1 MIRNLFFLVLIY
13 LWLFVVFA
21 LQGQSMIKS
30 QVTDQNKQPIEFVN
44 VVLFSMPD
52 TIFITGTTSLKDGSF
67 GLTIHTPGSYMLQT
81 SFIGYKKQQ
90 QRITIRKENITLP
103 AIILEEESQALNEIT
118 ITASRPIFNIKNGV
132 LTTEV
137 ENTLLSR
144 EHSMVD
150 VLSQIPGIINNRG
163 TLEVFGSGQP
173 VVYINNRKVQNMN
186 EVSQLDVKNIRNIE
200 LITNPGARY
209 DADVNAVI
217 RIYTL
222 EKEEGVAVKVNTA
235 FRQSKK
241 TSHYENIQI
250 DYKKQKLNASVYY
263 NFFGYKN
270 KSFQYLIKDIQ
281 TDTLWQ
287 YVTDRTSY
295 PFQKFHTFRM
305 NVDYEFS
312 PNHIVGMQFN
322 EEYSNVDDN
331 SKEVNTV
338 NANQKRYLDFFVTS
352 DYGSTIHNP
361 QLNIF
366 HNARWNE
373 HLTSELNA
381 DYVFYKNT
389 LEQDV
394 KEETENDEL
403 LTQMSSLSRYT
414 IYAARYAANY
424 HPSEKHSIIAGV
436 DVSRIN
442 GEGDMTT
449 EPALVGYLNYKSKE
463 TKWAVFTEYNWT
475 KTKLSLNTGLRYEVL
490 SSLYDDLISAEN
502 NVKKKYHNIFP
513 SFKISYSD
521 KGVNNSLSFSVRT
534 QRPQLSYLNSKTYY
548 QNQFMYQQGN
558 SNLKPQTSYIL
569 QWISGYK
576 FLNFTASYTRTDDFI
591 SNIFTNPENGQNIII
606 STWDNFDKARF
617 LRATLN
623 LRHTFNIWTPSLTL
637 GFIKPYMENEYN
649 GVTTT
654 YNKPNY
660 YVSSNNYFKLPF
672 DYTLSANY
680 YYNHGGSQRIFEF
693 KPFQSLDIKIQ
704 KPFFNERL
712 SVDIGAKDI
721 FRKLKYEENAQ
732 FNNIRFYQIENYSS
746 WNFLSIS
753 FTGLINRKSSTGVKV
768 PPGMK

>member
-1 MIRNLFFLVLIY
+1 MFLFSSIEAQTVLNGLIMDNKNEPVE
-13 LWLFVVFA
+13 FANIVF
-21 LQGQSMIKS
+21 
-30 QVTDQNKQPIEFVN
+30 
-44 VVLFSMPD
+44 FSMPD
-52 TIFITGTTSLKDGSF
+52 TVFVTGTTSLKDGSF
-67 GLTIHTPGSYMLQT
+67 GLTIHTPGSYLLQI
-81 SFIGYKKQQ
+81 SFIGYKKHHQE
-90 QRITIRKENITLP
+90 ITIREGNITLP

-118 ITASRPIFNIKNGV
+118 ITASRPVFNIKNGI

-144 EHSMVD
+144 EHSMDD
-150 VLSQIPGIINNRG
+150 VLAQIPGIINNRG

-209 DADVNAVI
+209 DAGVNAVI

-222 EKEEGVAVKVNTA
+222 EKEEGIAVKVNSA
-235 FRQSKK
+235 LRQSEKA
-241 TSHYENIQI
+241 SHYENIQI
-250 DYKKQKLNASVYY
+250 DYKKQKLNTSVYY
-263 NFFGYKN
+263 NLFGYKN

-312 PNHIVGMQFN
+312 PNHIVGMQLN

-331 SKEVNTV
+331 SREVNTV

-352 DYGSTIHNP
+352 DYGGTIHNS
-361 QLNIF
+361 QLNAF

-389 LEQDV
+389 LKQDV
-394 KEETENDEL
+394 KEETENNEL
-403 LTQMSSLSRYT
+403 LTQMNSLSRYT

-424 HPSEKHSIIAGV
+424 HPSEKHAIIAGA

-475 KTKLSLNTGLRYEVL
+475 NTKLSLNTGLRYEVL
-490 SSLYDDLISAEN
+490 SSMYDDLTSVED

-521 KGVNNSLSFSVRT
+521 KG
-534 QRPQLSYLNSKTYY
+534 
-548 QNQFMYQQGN
+548 
-558 SNLKPQTSYIL
+558 
-569 QWISGYK
+569 
-576 FLNFTASYTRTDDFI
+576 
-591 SNIFTNPENGQNIII
+591 
-606 STWDNFDKARF
+606 
-617 LRATLN
+617 
-623 LRHTFNIWTPSLTL
+623 
-637 GFIKPYMENEYN
+637 
-649 GVTTT
+649 
-654 YNKPNY
+654 
-660 YVSSNNYFKLPF
+660 
-672 DYTLSANY
+672 
-680 YYNHGGSQRIFEF
+680 
-693 KPFQSLDIKIQ
+693 
-704 KPFFNERL
+704 
-712 SVDIGAKDI
+712 
-721 FRKLKYEENAQ
+721 
-732 FNNIRFYQIENYSS
+732 
-746 WNFLSIS
+746 
-753 FTGLINRKSSTGVKV
+753 
-768 PPGMK
+768 